1 MFFNRFNRQEGSVKE
16 WKDMLDV
23 NVVGLTQTTQLAI
36 KSMLKVKI
44 SHFRLVTLNY
54 CNFGVKRHPIF
65 AARGE

>member
-1 MFFNRFNRQEGSVKE
+1 MFFDPQEGSVKE

-44 SHFRLVTLNY
+44 SHFCEITLEDLFVNLQFV
-54 CNFGVKRHPIF
+54 NGEQIF
-65 AARGE
+65 IFLA

>member
-1 MFFNRFNRQEGSVKE
+1 MFFDPQEGSVKE

-44 SHFRLVTLNY
+44 SLFCEITLEDLFDNLQFVNGEQI
-54 CNFGVKRHPIF
+54 CIF
-65 AARGE
+65 LA